1 MKKHKAL
8 FFIFSLFFSG
18 ITLAQDRQKID
29 AYQAETDGYFISP
42 VSTTSGIVFSNNRAS
57 RLYLTENNNIH
68 ELIATP
74 GCGRYFTVSPDRLL
88 IGFKL
93 IKPDGMQVPAVYDL
107 NSMKITELS
116 APVDLCGQV
125 SFSDNGKIAYTIG
138 TNLCVAENGMVSQI
152 PLGTYSNI
160 TPISPD
166 GNFVIFNNNSDQLF
180 IINLS
185 AAQTTQ
191 ITDGSQGYMYP
202 KWSPDGN
209 KVAFSTLP
217 GTIKVWEKPSG
228 VTYTIGTGA
237 NYVWSDDS
245 QWLLYD
251 LVSAE
256 NHEFSGSE
264 IFKTS
269 FDGSEVVQLTY
280 TSGTHEMYPAYGPD
294 NKLLYSAYNKREI
307 VAVPLSAG
315 AAVKQNQHILT
326 KSAAPL
332 PLDTLAP
339 DDFLQKKSKANTMV
353 AGDVPYCHQVYDTPS
368 WHSGWW
374 SCAPTTAI
382 MSIAYF
388 NRLPK
393 WPTTVNHGMSW
404 DPHTSN
410 YGSYV
415 ADRYRFR
422 EVYYET
428 TSDDYAGNTS
438 YGGYGYMWGLGS
450 PSSYMD
456 NYFQN
461 HGMTSVRSS
470 STTFADV
477 QAEINN
483 DYPFSICSTI
493 TSAGHLTLAVG
504 YVNGQYTIIYN
515 DPYGNKNNGYTNYYG
530 KNSYYDWPGYNNGY
544 QNINSMAWSA
554 SSETTQPTYSN
565 TIIDDVYYN
574 HGFYLYNQGVSL
586 MRYFRDNISGGY
598 NGHFWWTLT
607 SAATALDTCY
617 VTWTPT
623 LTTTGYYTV
632 SAYVPNSTNV
642 TATSARYKVYYS
654 GGSTTVIKN
663 QATQLG
669 QWVSLGSFLFNPANQ
684 HYVRLGD
691 GSGIQSQKVAFD
703 AVKWVCAVPAT
714 AGTISGSTT
723 VCQGQTALTYT
734 VPAITNA
741 TSYSW
746 TLPNGATG
754 TSTTNSIT
762 VTFGT
767 AAVSGNITVQGINS
781 CGTSGTASS
790 LSVTVNPLPLSA
802 GMISGSATVCQGQSP
817 VTYTVPAITNAT
829 SYVWTLP
836 SGATGT
842 STTTSITVNFGSSAV
857 SGTITVKGHNA
868 CGDGV
873 AASKSITVNPLPVA
887 AGTIT
892 GNATVCQ
899 GQSPVTYTVPAIT
912 NATSYV
918 WTLPSGAT
926 GTSTTTSITVN
937 FGSSAVSGTI
947 TVKGHNDCGDGVAAS
962 KSITVNPLPVAAGT
976 ITGNAAVCQGQ
987 SSETYTV
994 PDITNATSY
1003 VWTLPTG
1010 ATGASTT
1017 NSITVS
1023 YGTSAISGEIT
1034 VKGHNA
1040 CGDGTAAAL
1049 PVTVNITPTAVITYS
1064 GTPFCETVN
1073 TAQAVNLGGTGSYSG
1088 GTFTSAP
1095 SGLDIHSA
1103 TGAVIPNTSIPGTYA
1118 VTYTIPA
1125 SGGCPAV
1132 AAMTTVAVTV
1142 SEPQTITGNS
1152 NVFVGD
1158 SITLVSTTPG
1168 GVWTSTMDSVA
1179 AVDPETG
1186 TLTGMAPGTSVIY
1199 YSLTS
1204 GGCINTASHIITV
1217 EGRYAIR
1224 GKTRYAGRAYTG
1236 NPQNNPATYNPAI
1249 YDIDHVIVI
1258 LKSQASGAEIARDT
1272 SDESGFFQIPFVT
1285 NGNYVLSYDKY
1296 TPDTMQWANDV
1307 NVLDVVLLKYL
1318 IGHDVNI
1325 DSSRNFSAIYKKA
1338 GNVDN
1343 NLFITA
1349 GDISRLMTKIGIPE
1363 VPSANFP
1370 KGNWVALDTALVV
1383 AGSDINIVLPVIA
1396 YGDYNASSIRYRDSA
1411 TTWSLSKALTEN
1423 IISVSGEY
1431 VFTNGLTYFEI
1442 PLRISSKMND
1452 LSALGLELYYPDR
1465 AYRLVNVSMP
1475 DGVNKNRPVKI
1486 NPCIEEIMAGDH
1498 DLLVTDKDGIIR
1510 VVFATTVSYDVAAGD
1525 EVLRL
1530 GFRPLKN
1537 LPQGELDF
1545 ELSGT
1550 GVFGNSFGEKNDDAY
1565 LIMPNII
1572 VQDNNTQT
1580 RCDFSGYP
1588 NPFKGNVTLTYTLP
1602 EKGLVT
1608 IKVYSA
1614 GGNLLAELVNDVQIK
1629 GIHSM
1634 EFLPDHLEQGFY
1646 TFKLNFYG
1654 MDSDVSFYEILKLI
1668 H

>member
-1 MKKHKAL
+1 MPLNFIIVFMKKHKAL

-74 GCGRYFTVSPDRLL
+74 GCGRYFTVSPDRSL

-836 SGATGT
+836 TGAIGT
-842 STTTSITVNFGSSAV
+842 STTNSITVNFGSSAV
-857 SGTITVKGHNA
+857 SGTITVKGHNT
-868 CGDGV
+868 CGDGP
-873 AASKSITVNPLPVA
+873 AASKTVTVNPLPVA

-892 GNATVCQ
+892 GSAAVCQ
-899 GQSPVTYTVPAIT
+899 GQTSVTYTVPAIT

-918 WTLPSGAT
+918 WTLPTGATGSSSTNSITVIFGISAVSGSITVKGHNDCGDGVEATKIITVNPLPATAGAITGSATVCQGQTSETYTVPAIPNATSYVWTLPAGVT
-926 GTSTTTSITVN
+926 GTSTTNSIIVDFGLSAVSGAITVSGHNDCGDGVADSLSITINPLPETAGAITGSDTVCQGQTSVTYTVPAIINATSYVWTLPAGTTGISTTNSITVD
-937 FGSSAVSGTI
+937 FGLSAVSGTI
-947 TVKGHNDCGDGVAAS
+947 TVKGHNDCGDGVADS
-962 KSITVNPLPVAAGT
+962 LTITINPLPAA
-976 ITGNAAVCQGQ
+976 
-987 SSETYTV
+987 
-994 PDITNATSY
+994 
-1003 VWTLPTG
+1003 PT
-1010 ATGASTT
+1010 ASTT
-1017 NSITVS
+1017 VEYCQGVIATPL
-1023 YGTSAISGEIT
+1023 
-1034 VKGHNA
+1034 
-1040 CGDGTAAAL
+1040 TAVGNNLMWYSL
-1049 PVTVNITPTAVITYS
+1049 PV
-1064 GTPFCETVN
+1064 
-1073 TAQAVNLGGTGSYSG
+1073 GGTGSAV
-1088 GTFTSAP
+1088 AP
-1095 SGLDIHSA
+1095 TPSTDVADTVHYYVSQNVDGCESSRTDIMVTVLAVPDTPTITISYHDIISDA
-1103 TGAVIPNTSIPGTYA
+1103 PEGNQWYGPDGFITGADSSVYSP
-1118 VTYTIPA
+1118 VF
-1125 SGGCPAV
+1125 
-1132 AAMTTVAVTV
+1132 
-1142 SEPQTITGNS
+1142 EGNY
-1152 NVFVGD
+1152 F
-1158 SITLVSTTPG
+1158 
-1168 GVWTSTMDSVA
+1168 
-1179 AVDPETG
+1179 
-1186 TLTGMAPGTSVIY
+1186 
-1199 YSLTS
+1199 
-1204 GGCINTASHIITV
+1204 
-1217 EGRYAIR
+1217 
-1224 GKTRYAGRAYTG
+1224 
-1236 NPQNNPATYNPAI
+1236 
-1249 YDIDHVIVI
+1249 VIVTI
-1258 LKSQASGAEIARDT
+1258 NGCSSDT
-1272 SDESGFFQIPFVT
+1272 S
-1285 NGNYVLSYDKY
+1285 
-1296 TPDTMQWANDV
+1296 
-1307 NVLDVVLLKYL
+1307 
-1318 IGHDVNI
+1318 
-1325 DSSRNFSAIYKKA
+1325 
-1338 GNVDN
+1338 
-1343 NLFITA
+1343 
-1349 GDISRLMTKIGIPE
+1349 
-1363 VPSANFP
+1363 
-1370 KGNWVALDTALVV
+1370 
-1383 AGSDINIVLPVIA
+1383 
-1396 YGDYNASSIRYRDSA
+1396 
-1411 TTWSLSKALTEN
+1411 
-1423 IISVSGEY
+1423 
-1431 VFTNGLTYFEI
+1431 
-1442 PLRISSKMND
+1442 
-1452 LSALGLELYYPDR
+1452 
-1465 AYRLVNVSMP
+1465 
-1475 DGVNKNRPVKI
+1475 NRV
-1486 NPCIEEIMAGDH
+1486 E
-1498 DLLVTDKDGIIR
+1498 
-1510 VVFATTVSYDVAAGD
+1510 FW
-1525 EVLRL
+1525 
-1530 GFRPLKN
+1530 
-1537 LPQGELDF
+1537 
-1545 ELSGT
+1545 
-1550 GVFGNSFGEKNDDAY
+1550 
-1565 LIMPNII
+1565 
-1572 VQDNNTQT
+1572 
-1580 RCDFSGYP
+1580 FSGMEPHPHENTVRLYP
-1588 NPFKGNVTLTYTLP
+1588 NPVTDELIIAMEGNNEPVNFVIYNTVGAEVYKGV
-1602 EKGLVT
+1602 
-1608 IKVYSA
+1608 
-1614 GGNLLAELVNDVQIK
+1614 LLHQARVQ
-1629 GIHSM
+1629 
-1634 EFLPDHLEQGFY
+1634 
-1646 TFKLNFYG
+1646 T
-1654 MDSDVSFYEILKLI
+1654 VSFSQGVYLI
-1668 H
+1668 KIDGGKTIEFRKIIKK